1 MVDKT
6 VKIIYNKT
14 NSMKKSII
22 TSMLM
27 LCAMSGWAQGTKTS
41 ANDSICVFDGTVTNV
56 PDGTVVYLALPIR
69 EHQGAYK
76 PDTITTVTGGK
87 FHFEK
92 AIPAG
97 DDCYIQ
103 VNKYGSMLNV
113 KLNPGMKTVI
123 TGNGMNAQEWTA
135 ENDHP
140 DQNEANIYKKYKK
153 EKLADYLALKAQIN
167 AADAKMYEAQYDAKD
182 EKKAKAASDEAN
194 RIAKQLRPLRLK
206 YFNVMSEF
214 LKNRDF
220 SPSYE
225 NELTTISQ
233 DAYYSDDEEKMNIC
247 RELFAKVPKD
257 YMSQSIYFVKKYLY
271 PPFKPLKAG
280 DQVKDFTLN
289 DHDGKPHSIMEY
301 AGKGKYL
308 LLESARKACTGEVL
322 DRPKEYLKELHKK
335 YADKFDVVTL
345 AISPKEMFDDKEF
358 PREDWL
364 ELGLNETSPFEEIMS
379 TYFPKEERFVF
390 ISPEGKILAKCRP
403 DKLNEEIKK
412 CFPFVE

>member
-1 MVDKT
+1 M
-6 VKIIYNKT
+6 
-14 NSMKKSII
+14 
-22 TSMLM
+22 
-27 LCAMSGWAQGTKTS
+27 
-41 ANDSICVFDGTVTNV
+41 
-56 PDGTVVYLALPIR
+56 
-69 EHQGAYK
+69 
-76 PDTITTVTGGK
+76 
-87 FHFEK
+87 
-92 AIPAG
+92 
-97 DDCYIQ
+97 
-103 VNKYGSMLNV
+103 
-113 KLNPGMKTVI
+113 
-123 TGNGMNAQEWTA
+123 
-135 ENDHP
+135 
-140 DQNEANIYKKYKK
+140 
-153 EKLADYLALKAQIN
+153 
-167 AADAKMYEAQYDAKD
+167 
-182 EKKAKAASDEAN
+182 
-194 RIAKQLRPLRLK
+194 
-206 YFNVMSEF
+206 
-214 LKNRDF
+214 
-220 SPSYE
+220 
-225 NELTTISQ
+225 ISQ

-257 YMSQSIYFVKKYLY
+257 YMSESIYFVKKYLY
-271 PPFKPLKAG
+271 PEIKPLKAG

>member
-1 MVDKT
+1 
-6 VKIIYNKT
+6 
-14 NSMKKSII
+14 MKHFLIS
-22 TSMLM
+22 SMLM
-27 LCAMSGWAQGTKTS
+27 LCGMGCWAQNSK
-41 ANDSICVFDGTVTNV
+41 DSVCVFDGTVTNV
-56 PDGTVVYLALPIR
+56 PDGSVVFLSLPVHER
-69 EHQGAYK
+69 PGVYR
-76 PDTITTVTGGK
+76 PDSITTVKGGK

-92 AIPAG
+92 VIPAG
-97 DDCYIQ
+97 DDCSVSIGRFGTG
-103 VNKYGSMLNV
+103 VKI

-123 TGNGMNAQEWTA
+123 TGNGMDAGEWIA
-135 ENDHP
+135 ANDHP
-140 DQNEANIYKKYKK
+140 DQKEANIYKEYKK
-153 EKLADYLALKAQIN
+153 EKLADYLALEVQMH
-167 AADAKMYEAQYDAKD
+167 AATAKMYEAQFDAKD

-220 SPSYE
+220 SASYE
-225 NELTTISQ
+225 SELAMISQ

-289 DHDGKPHSIMEY
+289 DHDGKPHSILETL
-301 AGKGKYL
+301 GKGKYL
-308 LLESARKACTGEVL
+308 LLETARKACTGEIL
-322 DRPKEYLKELHKK
+322 DRPKEYLKEIHKK
-335 YADKFDVVTL
+335 YADKFDIVTL
-345 AISPKEMFDDKEF
+345 AICQKAIFDDKSF

-364 ELGLNETSPFEEIMS
+364 ELGLNETSPFEEIQG
-379 TYFPKEERFVF
+379 TYFPREERFIF

-403 DKLNEEIKK
+403 DKLNEELKK
-412 CFPFVE
+412 NFPFIVE

>member
-1 MVDKT
+1 
-6 VKIIYNKT
+6 
-14 NSMKKSII
+14 MKKSII

-27 LCAMSGWAQGTKTS
+27 ICAMSGWAQGTKTPV
-41 ANDSICVFDGTVTNV
+41 NDSICVFDGIVTGV
-56 PDGTVVYLALPIR
+56 PDGTVIYLALPIR
-69 EHQGAYK
+69 EHPGAYK

-97 DDCYIQ
+97 DDCY
-103 VNKYGSMLNV
+103 VRASKYGSMLNV

-123 TGNGMNAQEWTA
+123 TGNGMEVEEWTA

-140 DQNEANIYKKYKK
+140 DQKEANIYRKYKK
-153 EKLADYLALKAQIN
+153 EKLADYLALNAQIN

-225 NELTTISQ
+225 HELAMISQ

-271 PPFKPLKAG
+271 PEIKPLKAG

>member
-1 MVDKT
+1 
-6 VKIIYNKT
+6 
-14 NSMKKSII
+14 MKKSII

-27 LCAMSGWAQGTKTS
+27 LCAMSGWAQGTKTPV
-41 ANDSICVFDGTVTNV
+41 NDSICVFDGTVTGV

-69 EHQGAYK
+69 EHPGAYK
-76 PDTITTVTGGK
+76 PDTITTVKGGK

-97 DDCYIQ
+97 DDCY
-103 VNKYGSMLNV
+103 VRVSKYGTMLNV

-123 TGNGMNAQEWTA
+123 TGNGMEPEEWTA

-140 DQNEANIYKKYKK
+140 DQKEANIYKKYKK
-153 EKLADYLALKAQIN
+153 EKLADYLALNAQIN
-167 AADAKMYEAQYDAKD
+167 AANAKMYEAQFDAKD

-214 LKNRDF
+214 IKNRDF
-220 SPSYE
+220 SASYE
-225 NELTTISQ
+225 SELAMITQ

-257 YMSQSIYFVKKYLY
+257 YMSQSIYYVKKYLY
-271 PPFKPLKAG
+271 PEIKPLKAG

-379 TYFPKEERFVF
+379 IYFPKEERFVF

>member
-1 MVDKT
+1 
-6 VKIIYNKT
+6 
-14 NSMKKSII
+14 MKKSII

-27 LCAMSGWAQGTKTS
+27 LCAMSGWAQGTKTPV
-41 ANDSICVFDGTVTNV
+41 NDSICVFDGTVTNV

-69 EHQGAYK
+69 ENPGAYK

-87 FHFEK
+87 IHFEK

-123 TGNGMNAQEWTA
+123 TGNGMEAEEWTA

-140 DQNEANIYKKYKK
+140 DQKEANIYKKYKK
-153 EKLADYLALKAQIN
+153 EKLADYLALNAQIN
-167 AADAKMYEAQYDAKD
+167 AASAKMYEAQFDAKD
-182 EKKAKAASDEAN
+182 EKMAKAASDEAN

-225 NELTTISQ
+225 SELAMISQ

-257 YMSQSIYFVKKYLY
+257 YMSESIYFVKKYLY
-271 PPFKPLKAG
+271 PEIKPLKAG

>member
-1 MVDKT
+1 
-6 VKIIYNKT
+6 
-14 NSMKKSII
+14 
-22 TSMLM
+22 
-27 LCAMSGWAQGTKTS
+27 
-41 ANDSICVFDGTVTNV
+41 VFDGTVTNV
-56 PDGTVVYLALPIR
+56 PDGTVVYLWLPNPEYPEAII
-69 EHQGAYK
+69 
-76 PDTITTVTGGK
+76 PDTITTVKGGR

-92 AIPAG
+92 AITAWNECAVSINRYNSG
-97 DDCYIQ
+97 GRI
-103 VNKYGSMLNV
+103 KIA
-113 KLNPGMKTVI
+113 PGMKTVI
-123 TGNGMNAQEWTA
+123 TGNGTDATVWMA

-140 DQNEANIYKKYKK
+140 DQKEANIYKRYKQ

-220 SPSYE
+220 SASYE
-225 NELTTISQ
+225 SELAMISQ

-271 PPFKPLKAG
+271 PEIKPLKAG

>member
-1 MVDKT
+1 MRR
-6 VKIIYNKT
+6 
-14 NSMKKSII
+14 SII

-27 LCAMSGWAQGTKTS
+27 LCAMSCWAHGAKTS

-56 PDGTVVYLALPIR
+56 PDGTVVYLSLPVP
-69 EHQGAYK
+69 EHNGRYRS
-76 PDTITTVTGGK
+76 DTITTVKGGK

-97 DDCYIQ
+97 DDCS
-103 VNKYGSMLNV
+103 VAVSRTGSGLGI
-113 KLNPGMKTVI
+113 KLNPGMRTAI
-123 TGNGMNAQEWTA
+123 SGNGMNAEEWIA

-140 DQNEANIYKKYKK
+140 DQKEANIYKKYKK
-153 EKLADYLALKAQIN
+153 EKLPDYLALEVQMH
-167 AADAKMYEAQYDAKD
+167 AATAKMYEAQFFAKD
-182 EKKAKAASDEAN
+182 EKAAKAASDEAQN
-194 RIAKQLRPLRLK
+194 IAKQLRPLRLK

-220 SPSYE
+220 SASYE
-225 NELTTISQ
+225 SELAMISQ

-289 DHDGKPHSIMEY
+289 DHDGKPHSILETL
-301 AGKGKYL
+301 GKGKYL
-308 LLESARKACTGEVL
+308 LLETARKACTGAVL
-322 DRPKEYLKELHKK
+322 DRPKEYLKEIHKK
-335 YADKFDVVTL
+335 YADKLDIVTL
-345 AISPKEMFDDKEF
+345 AICQKEMFDDKKF

-364 ELGLNETSPFEEIMS
+364 ELGLNETSPFEEIQG
-379 TYFPKEERFVF
+379 TYFPREERFIF
-390 ISPEGKILAKCRP
+390 ISPEGKILAKCGP

-412 CFPFVE
+412 YFPFVE

>member
-1 MVDKT
+1 
-6 VKIIYNKT
+6 
-14 NSMKKSII
+14 MKKSII

-27 LCAMSGWAQGTKTS
+27 LCAMSGWAQGTKTPV
-41 ANDSICVFDGTVTNV
+41 NDSICVFDGTVTGV

-69 EHQGAYK
+69 EHPGAYK
-76 PDTITTVTGGK
+76 PDTITTVKGGK

-97 DDCYIQ
+97 DDCY
-103 VNKYGSMLNV
+103 VRVSKYGTMLNV

-123 TGNGMNAQEWTA
+123 TGNGMEPEEWTA

-140 DQNEANIYKKYKK
+140 DQKEANIYKKYKK
-153 EKLADYLALKAQIN
+153 EKLADYLALYAQIN
-167 AADAKMYEAQYDAKD
+167 AANAKMYEAQFDAKD

-214 LKNRDF
+214 IKNRDF
-220 SPSYE
+220 SASYE
-225 NELTTISQ
+225 SELAMISQ

-257 YMSQSIYFVKKYLY
+257 YMSQSIYYVKKYLY
-271 PPFKPLKAG
+271 PEIKPLKAG

>member
-1 MVDKT
+1 
-6 VKIIYNKT
+6 
-14 NSMKKSII
+14 MKKSII

-123 TGNGMNAQEWTA
+123 TGNGMEAEEWTA
-135 ENDHP
+135 ENGHP
-140 DQNEANIYKKYKK
+140 DQKEANIYKKYKK
-153 EKLADYLALKAQIN
+153 EKLADYLALNAQIN
-167 AADAKMYEAQYDAKD
+167 AASAKMYEAQYDAKD

-225 NELTTISQ
+225 SELAMISQ

-257 YMSQSIYFVKKYLY
+257 YMSQSIYYVKKYLY
-271 PPFKPLKAG
+271 PEIKPLKAG

>member
-1 MVDKT
+1 
-6 VKIIYNKT
+6 
-14 NSMKKSII
+14 MKKSII

-27 LCAMSGWAQGTKTS
+27 LCAMSGWAQGTKPPV
-41 ANDSICVFDGTVTNV
+41 NDSICVFDGTVTGV

-69 EHQGAYK
+69 EHPGAYK
-76 PDTITTVTGGK
+76 PDTITTVKGGK

-97 DDCYIQ
+97 DDCY
-103 VNKYGSMLNV
+103 VRVSKYGTMLNV

-123 TGNGMNAQEWTA
+123 TGNGMEPEEWTA

-140 DQNEANIYKKYKK
+140 DQKEANIYKKYKK
-153 EKLADYLALKAQIN
+153 EKLADYLALYAQIN
-167 AADAKMYEAQYDAKD
+167 AANAKMYEAQFDAKD

-214 LKNRDF
+214 IKNRDF
-220 SPSYE
+220 SASYE
-225 NELTTISQ
+225 SELAMISQ

-257 YMSQSIYFVKKYLY
+257 YMSQSIYYVKKYLY
-271 PPFKPLKAG
+271 PEIKPLKAG

>member
-1 MVDKT
+1 
-6 VKIIYNKT
+6 
-14 NSMKKSII
+14 MKKSII

-27 LCAMSGWAQGTKTS
+27 LCAMSGWAQGTKTPV
-41 ANDSICVFDGTVTNV
+41 NDSICVFDGTVTNV

-69 EHQGAYK
+69 EHPGAYK
-76 PDTITTVTGGK
+76 PDTITTVKGGK

-97 DDCYIQ
+97 DDCF
-103 VNKYGSMLNV
+103 VRVSKYGSMLNV

-123 TGNGMNAQEWTA
+123 TGNGMEAEEWTA

-140 DQNEANIYKKYKK
+140 DQKEANIYKKYKK

-182 EKKAKAASDEAN
+182 EKQAKAASDEAN

-214 LKNRDF
+214 IKNRDF

-225 NELTTISQ
+225 SELAMISQ

-271 PPFKPLKAG
+271 PEIKPLKAG

-390 ISPEGKILAKCRP
+390 ISLEGKILAKCRP

>member
-1 MVDKT
+1 
-6 VKIIYNKT
+6 
-14 NSMKKSII
+14 MKRTLFAS
-22 TSMLM
+22 LFA
-27 LCAMSGWAQGTKTS
+27 LCAIGVFAQNS
-41 ANDSICVFDGTVTNV
+41 ANDSICVFDGNVTNV
-56 PDGTVVYLALPIR
+56 PDGTVVYLWLPNPEYPEAII
-69 EHQGAYK
+69 
-76 PDTITTVTGGK
+76 PDTITTVKGGR

-92 AIPAG
+92 AITAWNECAVSINRYNSG
-97 DDCYIQ
+97 GRI
-103 VNKYGSMLNV
+103 KIA
-113 KLNPGMKTVI
+113 PGMKTVI
-123 TGNGMNAQEWTA
+123 TGNGMEPEEWTA

-140 DQNEANIYKKYKK
+140 DQKEANIYKKYKK
-153 EKLADYLALKAQIN
+153 EKLADYRALYAQIN
-167 AADAKMYEAQYDAKD
+167 AANAKMYEAQFDAKD

-220 SPSYE
+220 SASYE
-225 NELTTISQ
+225 SELAMISQ
-233 DAYYSDDEEKMNIC
+233 DAYYSADEEKMNIC

>member
-1 MVDKT
+1 
-6 VKIIYNKT
+6 
-14 NSMKKSII
+14 MKKSII

-41 ANDSICVFDGTVTNV
+41 ANDSICVFDGIVTGV
-56 PDGTVVYLALPIR
+56 PDGTVIYLALPIR
-69 EHQGAYK
+69 EHPGAYK

-97 DDCYIQ
+97 DDCY
-103 VNKYGSMLNV
+103 VRASKYGSMLNV

-123 TGNGMNAQEWTA
+123 TGNGMEAEEWTA
-135 ENDHP
+135 ENGHP
-140 DQNEANIYKKYKK
+140 DQKEANIYKKYKK
-153 EKLADYLALKAQIN
+153 EKLADYLALNAQIN
-167 AADAKMYEAQYDAKD
+167 AASAKMYEAQYDAKD

-220 SPSYE
+220 SASYE
-225 NELTTISQ
+225 SELAMISQ

-257 YMSQSIYFVKKYLY
+257 YMSQSIYYVKKYLY
-271 PPFKPLKAG
+271 PEIKPLKAG

>member
-1 MVDKT
+1 
-6 VKIIYNKT
+6 
-14 NSMKKSII
+14 MKKSII

-27 LCAMSGWAQGTKTS
+27 LCAMSGWTQGTKTPV
-41 ANDSICVFDGTVTNV
+41 NDSICVFDGTVTNV
-56 PDGTVVYLALPIR
+56 PDGTVVYLWLPNPEYPEAII
-69 EHQGAYK
+69 
-76 PDTITTVTGGK
+76 PDTITTVKGGR

-92 AIPAG
+92 AITAWNECAVSINRYNSG
-97 DDCYIQ
+97 GRI
-103 VNKYGSMLNV
+103 KIA
-113 KLNPGMKTVI
+113 PGMKTVI
-123 TGNGMNAQEWTA
+123 TGNGMEAEEWTA

-140 DQNEANIYKKYKK
+140 DQKEANIYKKHKK
-153 EKLADYLALKAQIN
+153 EKLADYLALNAQIN
-167 AADAKMYEAQYDAKD
+167 AASAKMYEAQFDAKD

-214 LKNRDF
+214 IKNRDF

-225 NELTTISQ
+225 NELTMISQ

-289 DHDGKPHSIMEY
+289 DHDGKPHSILETL
-301 AGKGKYL
+301 GKGKYL
-308 LLESARKACTGEVL
+308 LLETARKACTGEIL
-322 DRPKEYLKELHKK
+322 DRPKEYLKEIHKK
-335 YADKFDVVTL
+335 YADKFDIVTL
-345 AISPKEMFDDKEF
+345 AICGKMIFDDKEF

-364 ELGLNETSPFEEIMS
+364 ELGLNETSPFEEIQG
-379 TYFPKEERFVF
+379 TYFPREERFIF

>member
-1 MVDKT
+1 
-6 VKIIYNKT
+6 
-14 NSMKKSII
+14 MKKSII

-27 LCAMSGWAQGTKTS
+27 LCAMSGWAQGTKTPV
-41 ANDSICVFDGTVTNV
+41 NDSICVFDGTVTNV

-69 EHQGAYK
+69 EHPGAYK
-76 PDTITTVTGGK
+76 PDTITTVKGGK

-97 DDCYIQ
+97 DDCY
-103 VNKYGSMLNV
+103 VRVSKYGTMLNV

-123 TGNGMNAQEWTA
+123 TGNGMEAEEWTA

-140 DQNEANIYKKYKK
+140 DQKEANIYKKYKK
-153 EKLADYLALKAQIN
+153 EKLADYLALYAQIN
-167 AADAKMYEAQYDAKD
+167 AANAKMYEAQFDAKD

-220 SPSYE
+220 SASYE
-225 NELTTISQ
+225 SELAMISQ

-257 YMSQSIYFVKKYLY
+257 YMSESIYFVKKYLY
-271 PPFKPLKAG
+271 PEIKPLKAG

>member
-1 MVDKT
+1 
-6 VKIIYNKT
+6 
-14 NSMKKSII
+14 MKKSII

-27 LCAMSGWAQGTKTS
+27 LCAMSGWAQGTKTPV
-41 ANDSICVFDGTVTNV
+41 NDSICVFDGTVTNV
-56 PDGTVVYLALPIR
+56 PDGTVVYLSLPVP
-69 EHQGAYK
+69 EHNGRYRS
-76 PDTITTVTGGK
+76 DTITTVKGGK

-97 DDCYIQ
+97 DDCS
-103 VNKYGSMLNV
+103 VAVSRTGSGLGI
-113 KLNPGMKTVI
+113 KLNPGMRTAI
-123 TGNGMNAQEWTA
+123 SGNGMNAEEWIA

-140 DQNEANIYKKYKK
+140 DQKEANIYKKYKK
-153 EKLADYLALKAQIN
+153 EKLPDYLALEVQMH
-167 AADAKMYEAQYDAKD
+167 AATAKMYEAQFFAKD
-182 EKKAKAASDEAN
+182 EKAAKAASDEAQN
-194 RIAKQLRPLRLK
+194 IAKQLRPLRLK

-271 PPFKPLKAG
+271 PEIKPLKAG

-289 DHDGKPHSIMEY
+289 DHDGKPHSILETL
-301 AGKGKYL
+301 GKGKYL
-308 LLESARKACTGEVL
+308 LLETARKACTGAVL

-335 YADKFDVVTL
+335 YADKLDIVTL
-345 AISPKEMFDDKEF
+345 AICQKAMFDDKEF

-364 ELGLNETSPFEEIMS
+364 ELGLNETSPFEEIQG
-379 TYFPKEERFVF
+379 TYFSREERFIF
-390 ISPEGKILAKCRP
+390 ISPEGKILAKCGP

-412 CFPFVE
+412 YFPFVE

>member
-1 MVDKT
+1 
-6 VKIIYNKT
+6 
-14 NSMKKSII
+14 MKHLFI
-22 TSMLM
+22 TYSMLM
-27 LCAMSGWAQGTKTS
+27 LCAMSSWAQGTQAS

-56 PDGTVVYLALPIR
+56 PDGTVVYLALPIH
-69 EHQGAYK
+69 ENPGAYK

-92 AIPAG
+92 AIHAG
-97 DDCYIQ
+97 DDCTVAVGRYNMGVRI
-103 VNKYGSMLNV
+103 

-123 TGNGMNAQEWTA
+123 TGDGMDADEWIA

-140 DQNEANIYKKYKK
+140 DQKEANIYKKYKQ
-153 EKLADYLALKAQIN
+153 EKLADYLALEAQIR
-167 AADAKMYEAQYDAKD
+167 AASAKMYAAQFDAKNEAEAKVAAD
-182 EKKAKAASDEAN
+182 EGK
-194 RIAKQLRPLRLK
+194 RISKQEKELRPK

-214 LKNRDF
+214 LKNRNF

-225 NELTTISQ
+225 EELAMIAQ
-233 DAYYSDDEEKMNIC
+233 DAYFADDEAKMDVC

-271 PPFKPLKAG
+271 PEFKPLKAG

-289 DHDGKPHSIMEY
+289 DHDGKPHSILEY

-308 LLESARKACTGEVL
+308 LLETARKACTGEIL
-322 DRPKEYLKELHKK
+322 DRPKEFLKEIHKK
-335 YADKFDVVTL
+335 YADKFDIVTL

-358 PREDWL
+358 PREEWV
-364 ELGLNETSPFEEIMS
+364 ELSLNETSPFEEIQG
-379 TYFPKEERFVF
+379 TYFPREERFIF

-403 DKLNEEIKK
+403 DKLNEELKK
-412 CFPFVE
+412 NFPFIVE

>member
-1 MVDKT
+1 
-6 VKIIYNKT
+6 
-14 NSMKKSII
+14 MKKSII

-27 LCAMSGWAQGTKTS
+27 LCAMSGWAQGTKTPV
-41 ANDSICVFDGTVTNV
+41 NDSICVFDGTVTGV

-69 EHQGAYK
+69 EHPGAYK
-76 PDTITTVTGGK
+76 PDTITTVKGGK

-123 TGNGMNAQEWTA
+123 TGNGMEPEEWTA

-140 DQNEANIYKKYKK
+140 DQKEANIYKKYKK
-153 EKLADYLALKAQIN
+153 EKLADYLALNAQIN
-167 AADAKMYEAQYDAKD
+167 AASAKMYEAQFDAKD

-214 LKNRDF
+214 IKNRDF
-220 SPSYE
+220 SASYE
-225 NELTTISQ
+225 SELAMISQ

-257 YMSQSIYFVKKYLY
+257 YMSQSIYYVKKYLY
-271 PPFKPLKAG
+271 PEIKPLKAG

>member
-1 MVDKT
+1 
-6 VKIIYNKT
+6 
-14 NSMKKSII
+14 MKKSII

-27 LCAMSGWAQGTKTS
+27 LCAMSGWAQGTKTPV
-41 ANDSICVFDGTVTNV
+41 NDSICVFDGTVTGV
-56 PDGTVVYLALPIR
+56 PDGTVIYLALPIR
-69 EHQGAYK
+69 EHPGAYK

-97 DDCYIQ
+97 DDCY
-103 VNKYGSMLNV
+103 VRASKYGSMLNV

-123 TGNGMNAQEWTA
+123 TGNGMEVEEWTA

-140 DQNEANIYKKYKK
+140 DQKEANIYRKYKK
-153 EKLADYLALKAQIN
+153 EKLADYLALNAQIN

-225 NELTTISQ
+225 HELAMISQ

-257 YMSQSIYFVKKYLY
+257 YMSQSIYYVKKYLY
-271 PPFKPLKAG
+271 PEIKPLKAG

>member
-1 MVDKT
+1 MR
-6 VKIIYNKT
+6 
-14 NSMKKSII
+14 KSII

-27 LCAMSGWAQGTKTS
+27 LCAMSGWAQGTKTPV
-41 ANDSICVFDGTVTNV
+41 NDSICVFDGTVTGV

-69 EHQGAYK
+69 EHPGAYK
-76 PDTITTVTGGK
+76 PDTITTVKGGK

-97 DDCYIQ
+97 DDCY
-103 VNKYGSMLNV
+103 VRVSKYGTMLNV

-140 DQNEANIYKKYKK
+140 DQKEANIYRKYKK
-153 EKLADYLALKAQIN
+153 EKLADYLALNAQIN

-220 SPSYE
+220 SASYE
-225 NELTTISQ
+225 SELAMITQ

-379 TYFPKEERFVF
+379 TYFPKEEHFVF

>member
-1 MVDKT
+1 MRR
-6 VKIIYNKT
+6 
-14 NSMKKSII
+14 SII

-27 LCAMSGWAQGTKTS
+27 LCAMSCWAHGAKTS

-56 PDGTVVYLALPIR
+56 PDGTVVYLSLPVP
-69 EHQGAYK
+69 EHNGRYRS
-76 PDTITTVTGGK
+76 DTITTVKGGK

-97 DDCYIQ
+97 DDCS
-103 VNKYGSMLNV
+103 VAVSRTGSGLGI
-113 KLNPGMKTVI
+113 KLNPGMRTVI
-123 TGNGMNAQEWTA
+123 SGNGMNAEEWIA

-140 DQNEANIYKKYKK
+140 DQKEANIYKKYKK
-153 EKLADYLALKAQIN
+153 EKLPDYLALEVQMH
-167 AADAKMYEAQYDAKD
+167 AATAKMYEAQFFAKD
-182 EKKAKAASDEAN
+182 EKAAKAASDEAN

-225 NELTTISQ
+225 SELAMISQ

-289 DHDGKPHSIMEY
+289 DHDGKPHSILETL
-301 AGKGKYL
+301 GKGKYL
-308 LLESARKACTGEVL
+308 LLETARKACTGEIL
-322 DRPKEYLKELHKK
+322 DRPKEYLKEIHKK
-335 YADKFDVVTL
+335 YADKFDIVTL
-345 AISPKEMFDDKEF
+345 AICQKEMFDDKKF

-364 ELGLNETSPFEEIMS
+364 ELGLNETSPFEEIQG
-379 TYFPKEERFVF
+379 TYFPREERFIF
-390 ISPEGKILAKCRP
+390 ISPEGKILAKCGP

-412 CFPFVE
+412 YFPFVE

>member
-1 MVDKT
+1 M
-6 VKIIYNKT
+6 
-14 NSMKKSII
+14 
-22 TSMLM
+22 
-27 LCAMSGWAQGTKTS
+27 
-41 ANDSICVFDGTVTNV
+41 
-56 PDGTVVYLALPIR
+56 
-69 EHQGAYK
+69 
-76 PDTITTVTGGK
+76 
-87 FHFEK
+87 
-92 AIPAG
+92 
-97 DDCYIQ
+97 
-103 VNKYGSMLNV
+103 
-113 KLNPGMKTVI
+113 
-123 TGNGMNAQEWTA
+123 
-135 ENDHP
+135 
-140 DQNEANIYKKYKK
+140 
-153 EKLADYLALKAQIN
+153 
-167 AADAKMYEAQYDAKD
+167 
-182 EKKAKAASDEAN
+182 
-194 RIAKQLRPLRLK
+194 
-206 YFNVMSEF
+206 
-214 LKNRDF
+214 
-220 SPSYE
+220 
-225 NELTTISQ
+225 ISQ
-233 DAYYSDDEEKMNIC
+233 DAYCSDDEEKMNIC

-271 PPFKPLKAG
+271 PEIKPLKAG

-289 DHDGKPHSIMEY
+289 DHDGKTHSIMEY

>member
-1 MVDKT
+1 
-6 VKIIYNKT
+6 
-14 NSMKKSII
+14 MKKSII

-27 LCAMSGWAQGTKTS
+27 LCAMSGWAQGTKTPV
-41 ANDSICVFDGTVTNV
+41 NDSICVFDGTVTGV

-69 EHQGAYK
+69 EHPGAYK
-76 PDTITTVTGGK
+76 PDTITTVKGGK

-97 DDCYIQ
+97 DDCY
-103 VNKYGSMLNV
+103 VRVSKYGTMLNV

-123 TGNGMNAQEWTA
+123 TGNGMEPEEWTA

-140 DQNEANIYKKYKK
+140 DQKEANIYKKYKK
-153 EKLADYLALKAQIN
+153 EKLADYLALYAQIN
-167 AADAKMYEAQYDAKD
+167 AANAKMYEAQFDAKD

-214 LKNRDF
+214 IKNRDF
-220 SPSYE
+220 SASYE
-225 NELTTISQ
+225 SELAMITQ

-257 YMSQSIYFVKKYLY
+257 YMSQSIYYVKKYLY
-271 PPFKPLKAG
+271 PEIKPLKAG

-364 ELGLNETSPFEEIMS
+364 ELGS

>member
-1 MVDKT
+1 
-6 VKIIYNKT
+6 
-14 NSMKKSII
+14 MKKSII

-27 LCAMSGWAQGTKTS
+27 LCAMSGWAQGTKTPV
-41 ANDSICVFDGTVTNV
+41 NDSICVFDGTVTNV

-140 DQNEANIYKKYKK
+140 DQKEANIYKKYKK
-153 EKLADYLALKAQIN
+153 EKLADYLALNAQIN
-167 AADAKMYEAQYDAKD
+167 AASAKMYEAQYDAKD

-214 LKNRDF
+214 IKNRDF

-225 NELTTISQ
+225 SELAMISQ

-257 YMSQSIYFVKKYLY
+257 YMSQSIYYVKKYLY
-271 PPFKPLKAG
+271 PEIKPLKAG

>member
-1 MVDKT
+1 MRR
-6 VKIIYNKT
+6 
-14 NSMKKSII
+14 SII

-27 LCAMSGWAQGTKTS
+27 LCAMSCWAHGAKTS

-56 PDGTVVYLALPIR
+56 PDGTVVYLSLPVP
-69 EHQGAYK
+69 EHNGRYRS
-76 PDTITTVTGGK
+76 DTITTVKGGK

-97 DDCYIQ
+97 DDCS
-103 VNKYGSMLNV
+103 VAVSRTGSGLGI
-113 KLNPGMKTVI
+113 KLNPGMRTVI
-123 TGNGMNAQEWTA
+123 SGNGMNAEEWIA

-140 DQNEANIYKKYKK
+140 DQKEANIYKKYKK
-153 EKLADYLALKAQIN
+153 EKLPDYLALEVQMH
-167 AADAKMYEAQYDAKD
+167 AATAKMYEAQFFAKD
-182 EKKAKAASDEAN
+182 EKAAKAASDEAN

-225 NELTTISQ
+225 SELAMISQ

-289 DHDGKPHSIMEY
+289 DHDGKPHSILETL
-301 AGKGKYL
+301 GKGKYL
-308 LLESARKACTGEVL
+308 LLETARKACTGEIL
-322 DRPKEYLKELHKK
+322 DRPKEYLKEIHKK
-335 YADKFDVVTL
+335 YADKFDIVTL
-345 AISPKEMFDDKEF
+345 AICQKEMFDDKKF

-364 ELGLNETSPFEEIMS
+364 ELGLNETSPFEEIQG
-379 TYFPKEERFVF
+379 TYFPREERFVF

>member
-1 MVDKT
+1 
-6 VKIIYNKT
+6 
-14 NSMKKSII
+14 MKKSII

-27 LCAMSGWAQGTKTS
+27 ICAMSGWAQGTKTPV
-41 ANDSICVFDGTVTNV
+41 NDSICVFDGIVTGV
-56 PDGTVVYLALPIR
+56 PDGTVVYLWLPNPEYPEAII
-69 EHQGAYK
+69 
-76 PDTITTVTGGK
+76 PDTITTVKGGR

-92 AIPAG
+92 AITAWNECAVSINRYNSG
-97 DDCYIQ
+97 GRI
-103 VNKYGSMLNV
+103 KIA
-113 KLNPGMKTVI
+113 PGMKTVI
-123 TGNGMNAQEWTA
+123 TGNGTDATEWIA

-140 DQNEANIYKKYKK
+140 DQKEANIYKRYKQ

-214 LKNRDF
+214 LKNRNF

-225 NELTTISQ
+225 SELAMISQ

-247 RELFAKVPKD
+247 RELFAKIPKEHD
-257 YMSQSIYFVKKYLY
+257 SQNMYFLKKYLY
-271 PPFKPLKAG
+271 PDFKPLKAG
-280 DQVKDFTLN
+280 DQVMDFTLN
-289 DHDGKPHSIMEY
+289 DHDGKPHSILETL
-301 AGKGKYL
+301 GKGKYL
-308 LLESARKACTGEVL
+308 LLETARKACTGEIL
-322 DRPKEYLKELHKK
+322 DRPKEYLKEIHKK
-335 YADKFDVVTL
+335 YADKFDIVTL
-345 AISPKEMFDDKEF
+345 AICQKAMFDDKEF

-364 ELGLNETSPFEEIMS
+364 ELGLNETSPFEEIQG
-379 TYFPKEERFVF
+379 TYFPREERFIF

-412 CFPFVE
+412 CFPFIE

>member
-1 MVDKT
+1 
-6 VKIIYNKT
+6 
-14 NSMKKSII
+14 MKKSII

-27 LCAMSGWAQGTKTS
+27 LCAMSGWAQGTKTPV
-41 ANDSICVFDGTVTNV
+41 NDSICVFDGTVTGV

-69 EHQGAYK
+69 EHPGAYK
-76 PDTITTVTGGK
+76 PDTITTVKGGK

-97 DDCYIQ
+97 DDCY
-103 VNKYGSMLNV
+103 VRVSKYGSMLNV

-123 TGNGMNAQEWTA
+123 TGNGMEPEEWTA

-140 DQNEANIYKKYKK
+140 DQKEANIYKKYKK
-153 EKLADYLALKAQIN
+153 EKLADYLALNAQIN
-167 AADAKMYEAQYDAKD
+167 AANAKMYEAQFDAKD

-214 LKNRDF
+214 IKNRDF

-225 NELTTISQ
+225 SELAMISQ

-271 PPFKPLKAG
+271 PEIKPLKAG

>member
-1 MVDKT
+1 MR
-6 VKIIYNKT
+6 
-14 NSMKKSII
+14 KSII

-41 ANDSICVFDGTVTNV
+41 ANDPICVFDGTVTNV
-56 PDGTVVYLALPIR
+56 PDGTVVYLSLPVP
-69 EHQGAYK
+69 EHNGRYRS
-76 PDTITTVTGGK
+76 DTITTVKGGK

-97 DDCYIQ
+97 DDCS
-103 VNKYGSMLNV
+103 VAVSRTGSELGI
-113 KLNPGMKTVI
+113 KLNPGMRTVI
-123 TGNGMNAQEWTA
+123 SGNGMNAEEWIA

-140 DQNEANIYKKYKK
+140 DQKEANIYKKYKK
-153 EKLADYLALKAQIN
+153 EKLPDYLALEVQMH
-167 AADAKMYEAQYDAKD
+167 AATAKMYEAQFFAKD
-182 EKKAKAASDEAN
+182 EKAAKAASDEAQN
-194 RIAKQLRPLRLK
+194 IAKQLRPLRLK

-220 SPSYE
+220 SASYE
-225 NELTTISQ
+225 SELAMISQ

-289 DHDGKPHSIMEY
+289 DHDGKPHSILETL
-301 AGKGKYL
+301 GKGKYL
-308 LLESARKACTGEVL
+308 LLETARKACTGEIL

-335 YADKFDVVTL
+335 YADKLDIVTL
-345 AISPKEMFDDKEF
+345 AICQKAMFDDKEF

-364 ELGLNETSPFEEIMS
+364 ELGLNETSPFEEIQG
-379 TYFPKEERFVF
+379 TYFPREERFIF
-390 ISPEGKILAKCRP
+390 ISPEGKILAKCGP

-412 CFPFVE
+412 YFPFVE

>member
-27 LCAMSGWAQGTKTS
+27 LCAMSGWAQGTKTPV
-41 ANDSICVFDGTVTNV
+41 NDSICVFDGTVTGV

-69 EHQGAYK
+69 EHPGAYK
-76 PDTITTVTGGK
+76 PDTITTVKGGK

-97 DDCYIQ
+97 DDCY
-103 VNKYGSMLNV
+103 VRVSKYGTMLNV

-123 TGNGMNAQEWTA
+123 TGNGMEPEEWTA

-140 DQNEANIYKKYKK
+140 DQKEANIYKKYKK
-153 EKLADYLALKAQIN
+153 EKLADYLALYAQIN
-167 AADAKMYEAQYDAKD
+167 AANAKMYEAQFDAKD

-194 RIAKQLRPLRLK
+194 RIAQQLRPLRLK

-214 LKNRDF
+214 IKNRDF
-220 SPSYE
+220 SASYE
-225 NELTTISQ
+225 SELAMISQ

-271 PPFKPLKAG
+271 PEIKPLKAG

>member
-1 MVDKT
+1 
-6 VKIIYNKT
+6 
-14 NSMKKSII
+14 MKKSII

-41 ANDSICVFDGTVTNV
+41 ANDSICVFDGIVTGV
-56 PDGTVVYLALPIR
+56 PDGTVIYLALPIR
-69 EHQGAYK
+69 EHPGAYK
-76 PDTITTVTGGK
+76 PDTITTVKGGK

-97 DDCYIQ
+97 DDCY
-103 VNKYGSMLNV
+103 VRASKYGSMLNV

-123 TGNGMNAQEWTA
+123 TGNGMEAEEWTA
-135 ENDHP
+135 ENGHP
-140 DQNEANIYKKYKK
+140 DQKEANIYKKYKK
-153 EKLADYLALKAQIN
+153 EKLADYLALNAQIN

-220 SPSYE
+220 SASYE
-225 NELTTISQ
+225 SELAMISQ

-257 YMSQSIYFVKKYLY
+257 YMSQSIYYVKKYLY
-271 PPFKPLKAG
+271 PEIKPLKAG

>member
-1 MVDKT
+1 
-6 VKIIYNKT
+6 
-14 NSMKKSII
+14 MKKSII

-27 LCAMSGWAQGTKTS
+27 LCAMSGWAQGTKTPV
-41 ANDSICVFDGTVTNV
+41 NDSICVFDGTVTNV

-69 EHQGAYK
+69 EHPGAYK
-76 PDTITTVTGGK
+76 PDTITTVKGGK

-97 DDCYIQ
+97 DDCY
-103 VNKYGSMLNV
+103 VRVSKYGSMLNV

-123 TGNGMNAQEWTA
+123 TGNGMEPEEWTA

-140 DQNEANIYKKYKK
+140 DQKEANIYKKYKK
-153 EKLADYLALKAQIN
+153 EKLADYLALYAQIN
-167 AADAKMYEAQYDAKD
+167 AANAKMYEAQFDAKD

-214 LKNRDF
+214 IKNRDF
-220 SPSYE
+220 SASYE
-225 NELTTISQ
+225 SELAMISQ

-257 YMSQSIYFVKKYLY
+257 YMSQSIYYVKKYLY
-271 PPFKPLKAG
+271 PEIKPLKAG